1 MRYMKIGG
9 LCAALLSLISCNDKI
24 EVQQAYGFSIKTWYL
39 QKTIKQGEPVEI
51 RFYLTREGYFAD
63 AEFSIG
69 YIQIEGEGVVY
80 DTTNTRLVNRE
91 FCALD
96 DIPDLQDGVFTLY
109 YRSTSDKNSALKFI
123 VMDNFGQTRE
133 LQIEFESET

>member
-1 MRYMKIGG
+1 MKFIKLGG
-9 LCAALLSLISCNDKI
+9 LCAALLSFFSCNDNI
-24 EVQQAYGFSIKTWYL
+24 DVQQDYDFSLSTWYL
-39 QKTIKQGEPVEI
+39 QKTVKPGETVEI

-80 DTTNTRLVNRE
+80 DTNNTRLVNRE
-91 FCALD
+91 FCALS
-96 DIPDLQDGVFTLY
+96 DIPDEQDGVFTLY
-109 YRSTSDKNSALKFI
+109 YRSTSDKNSTLKFI

>member
-9 LCAALLSLISCNDKI
+9 LCAALLALISCNDKI

-80 DTTNTRLVNRE
+80 DTRNTRLVNRE

-133 LQIEFESET
+133 LQIVFESET

>member
-9 LCAALLSLISCNDKI
+9 LCAALLSLFSCNDKI
-24 EVQQAYGFSIKTWYL
+24 QVQQAYGFSIKTWYL
-39 QKTIKQGEPVEI
+39 QKTIKKGESVEI

-63 AEFSIG
+63 AQFSVG

-80 DTTNTRLVNRE
+80 DTNNTRLVNRE
-91 FCALD
+91 FCALS
-96 DIPDLQDGVFTLY
+96 DIPDEQDGVFTLF
-109 YRSTSDKNSALKFI
+109 YRSTSDKNSTLKFI